1 MAILTKSKLLAP
13 RTNEAHIEDWGGEI
27 VIRPLSGRERQDI
40 ATFAS
45 SEEGRL
51 APIRMQAIAVAYACV
66 EPEFASADEV
76 LALSGEGISQAF
88 RAVMAASG
96 LGESADETVGN

>member
-13 RTNEAHIEDWGGEI
+13 RTTEAHIEDWGGEI

-40 ATFAS
+40 HFFS
-45 SEEGRL
+45 QSEEGVK
-51 APIRMQAIAVAYACV
+51 AVIRMQAMTVAYACV

-76 LALSGEGISQAF
+76 LALSGAGISQAF
-88 RAVMAASG
+88 NAIMAVSG
-96 LGESADETVGN
+96 FGESADDTVGN